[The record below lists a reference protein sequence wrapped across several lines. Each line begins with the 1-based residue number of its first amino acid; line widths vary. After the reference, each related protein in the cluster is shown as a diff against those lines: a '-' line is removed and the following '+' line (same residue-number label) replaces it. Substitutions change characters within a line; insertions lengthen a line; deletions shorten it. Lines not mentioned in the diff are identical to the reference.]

1 MNLVGLIM
9 AGGRSERMRA
19 GGDLRHKALREVG
32 GVSLLQRNL
41 DTLLAI
47 RPDRIAI
54 AVAAS
59 EPAVLAFANDVARE
73 RCGARAIPCDIIVER
88 HALGNIGAARLA
100 CGGADHVLV
109 VYVDNLDTIDLA
121 DLVAAHIRGG
131 RAATIATHLQTFRDP
146 YGELTI
152 LGDEV
157 TGYTEKPVRTVIVSS
172 GTCVLSRRACEAI
185 PPDSPVAA
193 HELFALLRAR
203 GETVGAYRHEA
214 TWVDVNDE
222 TAMRRAEELLA

>member
-121 DLVAAHIRGG
+121 DLVAAHIR
-131 RAATIATHLQTFRDP
+131 TFRDP